1 MRGRFAEQLSERVLV
16 FDGAMGT
23 VLHVA
28 GNSLDRALP
37 ELNLSNPELVST
49 IHESYVAAGAD
60 VLLTNTF
67 GANRL
72 RLAEHGCSVSAR
84 DINLAAVRLARQAR
98 RGVHRT
104 IFVAGS
110 VSPAVSSSARAGVRA
125 DERAEV
131 VREQVQ
137 ALVDGGVDLLVL
149 ETFGHLDEL
158 VEAITVA
165 AEVTDLPIVAQ
176 ATFTSDG
183 LTPAGETP
191 REVVKTLTGL
201 PVTAVGANCT
211 VGPQHMLAILDEL
224 RDAGDLPVGVHP
236 NAGMPRRTGRRFT
249 YPVARAHFGRYARR
263 FAEHG
268 AAMIG
273 GCCGTTP
280 GHIREVVAR
289 LADLRPR
296 QASPVTAVPKPRP
309 APPQSP
315 LARRLARP
323 GFVLA
328 AQVTPHGEPEDVERV
343 RGADLALVRGNF
355 GEALRLEREAGVDTI
370 TTVTAWDRS
379 LAALQADLL
388 GAHAFG
394 LRTVVCETG
403 TPAPLGDYPGAD
415 GIWEVDSVGLI
426 GLLAGLNSGRDH
438 TGLTLATR
446 TAFHIGARVN
456 PGAED
461 QDAELSRTKAKIA
474 AGAQFLITRPVYELE
489 GLSRMVTELSGVD
502 IPVLVAIAPLSGF
515 AEAEY
520 LAYEVP
526 DVTIPPRALSE
537 LEAAG
542 EREAEVG
549 LALAAE
555 LLDGARDLVRGAVV
569 VADEH
574 PGKIESLLRQEKSAL
589 QL

>member
-1 MRGRFAEQLSERVLV
+1 MSERVLV

-23 VLHVA
+23 VLHAA

-72 RLAEHGCSVSAR
+72 RLAEHGCSVSVR

-98 RGVHRT
+98 RGTHRT
-104 IFVAGS
+104 IFVAGA
-110 VSPAVSSSARAGVRA
+110 VSPAVSPGQRAAVRV
-125 DERAEV
+125 DERLDV
-131 VREQVQ
+131 VREQVT

-149 ETFGHLDEL
+149 ETFGFLDEL
-158 VEAITVA
+158 VEAVEVA
-165 AEVTDLPIVAQ
+165 AELTDLPIVAQ
-176 ATFTSDG
+176 ASFTADC
-183 LTPAGETP
+183 LTPGGETP
-191 REVVKTLTGL
+191 REVAKAVSAL

-211 VGPQHMLAILDEL
+211 LGPQHMLTVLDEL
-224 RDAGDLPVGVHP
+224 KDAVDLPVGVHP

-249 YPVARAHFGRYARR
+249 YPVARSHFGRYARR
-263 FAEHG
+263 YAEHG

-296 QASPVTAVPKPRP
+296 QSRPVTAVPKPRP

-328 AQVTPHGEPEDVERV
+328 AQITPRGGPADAELIRAT
-343 RGADLALVRGNF
+343 GADLVLVRGHF
-355 GEALRLEREAGVDTI
+355 GDALHLERETGVDTI

-415 GIWEVDSVGLI
+415 GVWEVDSTGLI
-426 GLLAGLNSGRDH
+426 GLLAGLNAGRDH

-446 TAFHIGARVN
+446 TSFHIGARVN

-461 QDAELSRTKAKIA
+461 ADAELARTRAKLA
-474 AGAQFLITRPVYELE
+474 AGAQFLITRPVYELG
-489 GLSRMVTELSGVD
+489 GLTRMLSELSGVD
-502 IPVLVAIAPLSGF
+502 VPVLVAIAPLSGY

-526 DVTIPPRALSE
+526 DVTIPPQTLSALES
-537 LEAAG
+537 AG
-542 EREAEVG
+542 EQQAEVG
-549 LALAAE
+549 LGLAAE
-555 LLDGARDLVRGAVV
+555 LLERARDLVRGAVV
-569 VADEH
+569 VADDLTGE
-574 PGKIESLLRQEKSAL
+574 IESLLGQQRSPA
-589 QL
+589 

>member
-1 MRGRFAEQLSERVLV
+1 MRGRFAEELSERVLV

-23 VLHVA
+23 VLHAA

-72 RLAEHGCSVSAR
+72 RLAEHGCSVSVR

-110 VSPAVSSSARAGVRA
+110 VSPAVSSSQRAGVRA

-149 ETFGHLDEL
+149 ETFGILDEL
-158 VEAITVA
+158 VEAVGVA

-176 ATFTSDG
+176 ATFTADR
-183 LTPAGETP
+183 LTPGGETP
-191 REVVKTLTGL
+191 REVAKALAGL
-201 PVTAVGANCT
+201 PVAAVGANCT
-211 VGPQHMLAILDEL
+211 LGPQHMLAVLDEL
-224 RDAGDLPVGVHP
+224 KDATDLPAGVHP

-263 FAEHG
+263 YVEHG
-268 AAMIG
+268 ASMIG

-296 QASPVTAVPKPRP
+296 QPRPATAMPKPRP
-309 APPQSP
+309 APPRSA
-315 LARRLARP
+315 LARRFARP

-328 AQVTPHGEPEDVERV
+328 AQVTPSGEPEDVELV
-343 RGADLALVRGNF
+343 RGAGLVLVRGDF
-355 GEALRLEREAGVDTI
+355 GDALRLERAAGVDTI
-370 TTVTAWDRS
+370 TTVTTWDRS

-415 GIWEVDSVGLI
+415 GVWEVDSLGLI
-426 GLLAGLNSGRDH
+426 GLLAELNAGRDH
-438 TGLTLATR
+438 TGLTLATH
-446 TAFHIGARVN
+446 TSFHIGARVN

-461 QDAELSRTKAKIA
+461 IDAELARTKAKIA

-489 GLSRMVTELSGVD
+489 GLSHLLAELSGVD
-502 IPVLVAIAPLSGF
+502 IPVMVAIAPLSGF

-537 LEAAG
+537 LEVAG
-542 EREAEVG
+542 ERAAKAG

-555 LLDGARDLVRGAVV
+555 LLDAVRGLVRGAVV
-569 VADEH
+569 IADGD
-574 PGKIESLLRQEKSAL
+574 PAKIESLLGQRKTSA
-589 QL
+589 

>member
-23 VLHVA
+23 VLHAA

-37 ELNLSNPELVST
+37 ELNLSNPELIST
-49 IHESYVAAGAD
+49 VHESYVAAGAD

-84 DINLAAVRLARQAR
+84 DINLAAARLARQAR

-110 VSPAVSSSARAGVRA
+110 VSPASGPAHRAGVRA
-125 DERAEV
+125 GERVEV
-131 VREQVQ
+131 LREQIT
-137 ALVDGGVDLLVL
+137 ALADGGVDLLVL
-149 ETFGHLDEL
+149 ETFGSADEL
-158 VEAITVA
+158 TEAVEVA
-165 AEVTDLPIVAQ
+165 ADVTDLPILAQ
-176 ATFTSDG
+176 ATFTGDG
-183 LTPAGETP
+183 RTPGGDTP
-191 REVVKTLTGL
+191 RDVAKALIGL
-201 PVTAVGANCT
+201 PVTAIGANCT
-211 VGPQHMLAILDEL
+211 VGPQHMLAVLDEL
-224 RDAGDLPVGVHP
+224 TGATDLPVGVHP
-236 NAGMPRRTGRRFT
+236 NAGMPRRTARRFS
-249 YPVARAHFGRYARR
+249 YPVTRAHFGRYARR
-263 FAEHG
+263 YAEHG
-268 AAMIG
+268 AAMLG

-296 QASPVTAVPKPRP
+296 EQRPVTAVPAPRP
-309 APPQSP
+309 APPQS
-315 LARRLARP
+315 RLAQRFAQP

-328 AQVTPHGEPEDVERV
+328 AQITPRGQDDDAERL
-343 RGADLALVRGNF
+343 RGAPLALVRGNF
-355 GEALRLEREAGVDTI
+355 GEALRLERESGVDTI
-370 TTVTAWDRS
+370 TTVTAWNRS
-379 LAALQADLL
+379 PAALQADLL

-415 GIWEVDSVGLI
+415 GVGEVDSVGLI
-426 GLLAGLNSGRDH
+426 RLLAGLNAGRDH

-461 QDAELSRTKAKIA
+461 LDAELARTKAKIA
-474 AGAQFLITRPVYELE
+474 AGAQFLITWPVYEQA
-489 GLSRMVTELSGVD
+489 GLARLTDALSGVD
-502 IPVLVAIAPLSGF
+502 IPVLVTIAPLTGF

-526 DVTIPPRALSE
+526 DVTIPPRALAE

-542 EREAEVG
+542 DRAGEVG
-549 LALAAE
+549 LMLAAE
-555 LLDGARDLVRGAVV
+555 LLDGARELVRGAVV

-574 PGKIESLLRQEKSAL
+574 PGNVDPLLRQQTPAV
-589 QL
+589 

>member
-1 MRGRFAEQLSERVLV
+1 MRGRFAEKLSERVLV

-49 IHESYVAAGAD
+49 IHEGYVAAGAD

-72 RLAEHGCSVSAR
+72 RLAEHGCSVSVR

-104 IFVAGS
+104 IYVAGS
-110 VSPAVSSSARAGVRA
+110 VSPAVSAGQRSGVRA
-125 DERAEV
+125 DERLDV
-131 VREQVQ
+131 VREQVT

-149 ETFGHLDEL
+149 ETFGHLEEL
-158 VEAITVA
+158 TEAVEAA
-165 AEVTDLPIVAQ
+165 ADLTDLPIVAH
-176 ATFTSDG
+176 ATFTADG
-183 LTPAGETP
+183 LTPGGETP
-191 REVVKTLTGL
+191 SEVAKALSGL
-201 PVTAVGANCT
+201 PVTAIGANCT
-211 VGPQHMLAILDEL
+211 LGPQHMLTVLDQL
-224 RDAGDLPVGVHP
+224 TDATDLPVGVHP

-263 FAEHG
+263 YAEHG

-296 QASPVTAVPKPRP
+296 ETRPVTAVPQPRP

-315 LARRLARP
+315 LARRLAQP

-328 AQVTPHGEPEDVERV
+328 AQVTPRGEPEDAQLV
-343 RGADLALVRGNF
+343 RDSGLDLVLVRGHF
-355 GEALRLEREAGVDTI
+355 GDALHLERETGVDTI
-370 TTVTAWDRS
+370 TTVEAWDRS

-403 TPAPLGDYPGAD
+403 TPLPLGDYPGAD

-426 GLLAGLNSGRDH
+426 GLLAGLNAGRDH

-446 TAFHIGARVN
+446 TAFHIGARIN

-461 QDAELSRTKAKIA
+461 ADVELSRTKAKIA
-474 AGAQFLITRPVYELE
+474 AGAQFLITRPVYDLA

-502 IPVLVAIAPLSGF
+502 IPVLVAIEPLSGY

-526 DVTIPPRALSE
+526 DVTIPPSTLSALES
-537 LEAAG
+537 AG
-542 EREAEVG
+542 DREAEVG

-555 LLDGARDLVRGAVV
+555 VLDGARSLVRGAVV
-569 VADEH
+569 VAGKRT
-574 PGKIESLLRQEKSAL
+574 GKIEPLVRQEKSSA
-589 QL
+589 